1 MIAAS
6 GSSLLPDLGASLK
19 YAICTVYRNPQMT
32 ATNTNEVQRISEEG
46 EIVIATH
53 REVTETETRAVLEIS
68 SKKSDGVEIIKSTPT
83 VVESSKCGSKTA
95 VSYIGAPR
103 YRIVMSAENV
113 RIGEKSVSNAVEKI
127 RIAIEKHMGAFSFKS
142 EQAKMVF
149 QSGQAR

>member
-1 MIAAS
+1 
-6 GSSLLPDLGASLK
+6 
-19 YAICTVYRNPQMT
+19 MT

-53 REVTETETRAVLEIS
+53 REVTGTETETRAVLEIS

-113 RIGEKSVSNAVEKI
+113 RIGERSVSNAVEKI